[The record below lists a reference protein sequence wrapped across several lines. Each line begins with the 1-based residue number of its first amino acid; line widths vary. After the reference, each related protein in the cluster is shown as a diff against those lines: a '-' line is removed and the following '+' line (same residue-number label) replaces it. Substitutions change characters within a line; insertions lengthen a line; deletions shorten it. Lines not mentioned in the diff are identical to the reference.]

1 MYSSSKLEAF
11 KNLLTEYNS
20 KKTIYENALD
30 EFNESVEI
38 VTGGRYN
45 GGTPTIYTDNT
56 SYGYILK
63 DKVLMK
69 MEVLPGSGTVLTGG
83 ALDDSKKNTVVT
95 IDGVKVFY
103 TDKIYKGTIAEQKDN
118 IDKVVQTGLSDLEA
132 SLPVTNNSTDVYLRN
147 SDATS
152 EYESTASC
160 TTADIYKCRSRAMFN
175 NKPGYGLTSAD
186 GVGCSCYIFDEVD
199 VYTPTSKVSNTI
211 KTMDVDISH
220 SQISYL
226 AIMRDGALYG
236 LKDSTY
242 HANFQKLYES
252 RSGNELQQIL
262 AAPDAAA
269 STNCN
274 PFVGSDVNTV
284 DITNIVGESCTLRAN

>member
-1 MYSSSKLEAF
+1 MYSSSKLTAF
-11 KNLLTEYNS
+11 NDLLTQYNTA
-20 KKTIYENALD
+20 KTNYENTLD
-30 EFNESVEI
+30 EFNKSVEI

-69 MEVLPGSGTVLTGG
+69 MEDIPASGGTTLAGG

-95 IDGVKVFY
+95 IGGIDVFY
-103 TDKIYKGTIAEQKDN
+103 TDKIYKGTITEQKDN
-118 IDKVVQTGLSDLEA
+118 IDKVVQTGLTDLNEN
-132 SLPVTNNSTDVYLRN
+132 LPSTNNSTEVYSRN
-147 SDATS
+147 SGGTK
-152 EYESTASC
+152 EYDSAASC

-175 NKPGYGLTSAD
+175 NKPGYGLTSTD

-199 VYTPTSKVSNTI
+199 VPTSQVSNTI
-211 KTMDVDISH
+211 KTMDVEISH

-236 LKDSTY
+236 LKDSAY

>member
-132 SLPVTNNSTDVYLRN
+132 SLPITNNSTDVYLRN

-175 NKPGYGLTSAD
+175 NKPGYGLTSTN
-186 GVGCSCYIFDEVD
+186 GVACSCYIFDEVD
-199 VYTPTSKVSNTI
+199 VPTHPVSNTI
-211 KTMDVDISH
+211 KTMGVEISH
-220 SQISYL
+220 EPISYL

-236 LKDSTY
+236 LEESSY
-242 HANFQKLYES
+242 HANFETLYES
-252 RSGNELQQIL
+252 NPGKLQQIFGDSD
-262 AAPDAAA
+262 DA
-269 STNCN
+269 CN

-284 DITNIVGESCTLRAN
+284 VIKNIDDETKCTAK